1 MKSKLGISVGLFGA
15 GIYLGNLV
23 GGILVSILLLG
34 YVLLFEE
41 NEWLKVSVIK
51 ATVLSMFFTFITM
64 VVELVPRT
72 IGTIDNLM
80 RIFDG
85 DFTMQFL
92 SRLTLFLNYG
102 IGLLEMVLFLLL
114 AVKAL
119 NQRTMNIPVVDG
131 MIKKHYMS
139 LK

>member
-41 NEWLKVSVIK
+41 NEWLKVCVIK
-51 ATVLSMFFTFITM
+51 ATVLSMLFTFVTM
-64 VVELVPRT
+64 VVELIPRT
-72 IGTIDNLM
+72 IGTVDNLM

-85 DFTMQFL
+85 DFTVQFL
-92 SRLTLFLNYG
+92 SNVSLFLNYG
-102 IGLLEMVLFLLL
+102 IGLLEMVVFLLL
-114 AVKAL
+114 AFKAL

>member
-23 GGILVSILLLG
+23 GGILVSILLLA

-51 ATVLSMFFTFITM
+51 ATVITMLFAFVTM

-92 SRLTLFLNYG
+92 SRITLFLNYG
-102 IGLLEMVLFLLL
+102 IGLLEMIVFLLL

-119 NQRTMNIPVVDG
+119 NQRTMSIPVVDG

>member
-51 ATVLSMFFTFITM
+51 ATVLSMFFTFVTM

-102 IGLLEMVLFLLL
+102 IGLLEMVVFLLL

>member
-23 GGILVSILLLG
+23 GGILVSILLLA

-51 ATVLSMFFTFITM
+51 ATVITMLFAFVTM

-92 SRLTLFLNYG
+92 SRITLFLNYG
-102 IGLLEMVLFLLL
+102 IGLLEMIVFLLL

-119 NQRTMNIPVVDG
+119 NQRTMTIPVVDG

>member
-51 ATVLSMFFTFITM
+51 ATVLSMLFTFLTM
-64 VVELVPRT
+64 VVELIPRT

-85 DFTMQFL
+85 DFTVQLL
-92 SRLTLFLNYG
+92 SRVTLFLNYG
-102 IGLLEMVLFLLL
+102 IGLLEMVVFLLL

>member
-51 ATVLSMFFTFITM
+51 ATVLSMFFTFVTM

>member
-102 IGLLEMVLFLLL
+102 IGLLEMIVFLLL

>member
-72 IGTIDNLM
+72 TGTIDNLM

-102 IGLLEMVLFLLL
+102 IGLLEMVVFLLL

>member
-51 ATVLSMFFTFITM
+51 ATVLSMLFTFVTM
-64 VVELVPRT
+64 IVELVPRT

-92 SRLTLFLNYG
+92 SRITLFLNYG
-102 IGLLEMVLFLLL
+102 IGLLEMVVFLLL

-119 NQRTMNIPVVDG
+119 NQRTMTIPVVDG

>member
-51 ATVLSMFFTFITM
+51 ATVLSMFFTFVTM

-102 IGLLEMVLFLLL
+102 IGLLEMIVFLLL

>member
-72 IGTIDNLM
+72 SGTIDNLM

-102 IGLLEMVLFLLL
+102 IGLLEMVVFLLL

>member
-51 ATVLSMFFTFITM
+51 ATVLSMLFTFVTM
-64 VVELVPRT
+64 VIELIPRT
-72 IGTIDNLM
+72 IGTLDNLM

-85 DFTMQFL
+85 DFTVQFL
-92 SRLTLFLNYG
+92 SNVSLFLNYG
-102 IGLLEMVLFLLL
+102 VGLLEMVVFLLL